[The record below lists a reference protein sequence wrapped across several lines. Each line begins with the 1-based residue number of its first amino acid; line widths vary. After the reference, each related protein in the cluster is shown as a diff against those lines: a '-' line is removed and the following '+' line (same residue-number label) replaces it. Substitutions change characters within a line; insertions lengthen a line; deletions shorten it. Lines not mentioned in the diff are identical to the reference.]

1 MYETQFN
8 KANTPIIMGSK
19 GKVFNNNSMVNNN
32 GNNNGNGRFEDLLKR
47 NQNNPVGANIK
58 PDIKTNDL
66 VITRSKSKN
75 EQNNLIGVNNNNI
88 NNPP

>member
-8 KANTPIIMGSK
+8 KANTPIIIGSK
-19 GKVFNNNSMVNNN
+19 GKVFNNNIVNNN

-47 NQNNPVGANIK
+47 NQNNPVGANLK

-75 EQNNLIGVNNNNI
+75 EQNNLIGVNNNN
-88 NNPP
+88 PP